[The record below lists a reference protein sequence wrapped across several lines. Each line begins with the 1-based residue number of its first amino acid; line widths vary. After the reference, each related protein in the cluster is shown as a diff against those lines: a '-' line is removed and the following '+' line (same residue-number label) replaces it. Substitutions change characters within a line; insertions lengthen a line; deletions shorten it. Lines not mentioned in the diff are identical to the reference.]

1 MPRAHSSDR
10 DDTSD
15 QQPTD
20 VCATCRVSVPTG
32 QITVLMGRRVCLAC
46 AAMMYGEEDDE
57 DEE

>member
-1 MPRAHSSDR
+1 MASFLDEDSRPDQSSR
-10 DDTSD
+10 QTE
-15 QQPTD
+15 

-46 AAMMYGEEDDE
+46 AAMMYGEEDEE